1 MEKLVN
7 QLKTN
12 SYIIIVLAIL
22 SLTWLLIDYF
32 LLKGVLSDNTI
43 ELGYSWIL
51 IVISIVVVA
60 IFHIWVFILIYYC
73 LRVVIKFNSEKKN
86 SEVTEINKS
95 TENKNTEIK

>member
-32 LLKGVLSDNTI
+32 LLKGILADNNI
-43 ELGYSWIL
+43 ALNYNWIL
-51 IVISIVVVA
+51 ITISIVVVVL
-60 IFHIWVFILIYYC
+60 FHLWVFILVFYS
-73 LRVVIKFNSEKKN
+73 LRVVIRFKSELRKAKIKEESKEGDN
-86 SEVTEINKS
+86 EVLE
-95 TENKNTEIK
+95 

>member
-32 LLKGVLSDNTI
+32 LLKGILTDNNI
-43 ELGYSWIL
+43 ALNYNWIL
-51 IVISIVVVA
+51 ITISIIVVVL
-60 IFHIWVFILIYYC
+60 FHLWVFILVFYS
-73 LRVVIKFNSEKKN
+73 LRVVIKYKSELKKAKA
-86 SEVTEINKS
+86 EEINKR
-95 TENKNTEIK
+95 EGDNELLE